1 MLIGTRIKQ
10 LRKERDMSLT
20 GLSEK
25 SGVQMATLS
34 RIEHLKMVGSLES
47 HLNIAKALGIELS
60 ELYRDVEKEQEK
72 VELKKQSAVG
82 EVFMHNEGSSFE
94 LLTNNVLV
102 KKMMPT
108 LLKIDPKGQT
118 NIEQNREKSEKFV
131 YVLEGDV
138 EIRVGGK
145 SFQLSRNSSLYFDA
159 SLPHQLVNI
168 GKLTAKALCVLTPV
182 EL

>member
-118 NIEQNREKSEKFV
+118 FMFWKGTWKS
-131 YVLEGDV
+131 
-138 EIRVGGK
+138 
-145 SFQLSRNSSLYFDA
+145 A
-159 SLPHQLVNI
+159 
-168 GKLTAKALCVLTPV
+168 
-182 EL
+182 